1 MSALEKPKAIFS
13 PKWLVSVGA
22 LGVCGAAF
30 GYVTGDWFAERFP
43 HGGGFGYLAEQGYPP
58 LTIISLTLGGILL
71 FIYLCSAII
80 YALAIFN
87 KGIARNRALTGGLG
101 DNPSSRK
108 AFPFIL
114 LFYVAYAAVFGIL
127 TLYEIPPNLPTSFA
141 WPMFLIGLASG
152 VAMVWSGLKLWF
164 LLDEFF
170 RAIWVEACALASFIM
185 LVIVLI
191 VASAISI
198 GLLPEVTVYTGLVL
212 YQIIYLIAYGWVAGK
227 RDPNMLEM
235 GEPEDA

>member
-1 MSALEKPKAIFS
+1 MSALQKPKAIFS

-22 LGVCGAAF
+22 LAICGGAF

-58 LTIISLTLGGILL
+58 LTIISLVLGVGLL
-71 FIYLCSAII
+71 SIYVCTAII

-87 KGIARNRALTGGLG
+87 EGIASNRALTGGLG
-101 DNPSSRK
+101 NSPSSRK
-108 AFPFIL
+108 AFPYIL
-114 LFYVAYAAVFGIL
+114 AFYVAYAAVFGIL
-127 TLYEIPPNLPTSFA
+127 TLYAGAPNLPTSFA
-141 WPMFLIGLASG
+141 WPLFLIGLASSL
-152 VAMVWSGLKLWF
+152 VMVWTGHRLWF

-170 RAIWVEACALASFIM
+170 RTIWVEACALASYIM
-185 LVIVLI
+185 LIIVLAVGCA
-191 VASAISI
+191 VAT
-198 GLLPEVTVYTGLVL
+198 GLMPAVSLYSGLVL
-212 YQIIYLIAYGWVAGK
+212 YQIIYLIAYGYVAGK

>member
-1 MSALEKPKAIFS
+1 MSALQKPKAIFS

-22 LGVCGAAF
+22 LAICGGAF

-58 LTIISLTLGGILL
+58 LTIMSLFFGVILL
-71 FIYLCSAII
+71 FIYVCSAII

-87 KGIARNRALTGGLG
+87 KGLASNRALTGGLG
-101 DNPSSRK
+101 NSPSSRK
-108 AFPFIL
+108 AFPYIL
-114 LFYVAYAAVFGIL
+114 AFYVAYAAVFGIL
-127 TLYEIPPNLPTSFA
+127 TLYVVPSDLSTNLA
-141 WPMFLIGLASG
+141 WTLFLIGLASSL
-152 VAMVWSGLKLWF
+152 VMVWSGHRLWF

-170 RAIWVEACALASFIM
+170 RTIWVEACALASFIM
-185 LVIVLI
+185 LVIVLAVGCA
-191 VASAISI
+191 VAT
-198 GLLPEVTVYTGLVL
+198 GLMPAVSLYSGLVL
-212 YQIIYLIAYGWVAGK
+212 YQIIYLIAYGYVAGK

>member
-1 MSALEKPKAIFS
+1 MSATEKPKAIFS
-13 PKWLVSVGA
+13 PRWLVSVGA
-22 LGVCGAAF
+22 LAVCGAAF

-58 LTIISLTLGGILL
+58 LTIISLVLGGILL
-71 FIYLCSAII
+71 LAYVGSAII

-87 KGIARNRALTGGLG
+87 KGIAGNRALTGGLG

-127 TLYEIPPNLPTSFA
+127 TLYEIPPSLPTSFA

>member
-22 LGVCGAAF
+22 LAVCGAAF

-43 HGGGFGYLAEQGYPP
+43 HGGGFGYLAERGNPP

-71 FIYLCSAII
+71 FIYISSAII

-101 DNPSSRK
+101 DSPSSRK
-108 AFPFIL
+108 AFPYIL

-127 TLYEIPPNLPTSFA
+127 TLYEAPLNLPTSFA

-185 LVIVLI
+185 LVIVLV
-191 VASAISI
+191 VASAISV
-198 GLLPEVTVYTGLVL
+198 GLIPEVSLYTGLVL

>member
-1 MSALEKPKAIFS
+1 MSATEKPKAIFS
-13 PKWLVSVGA
+13 PRWFVSVGA
-22 LGVCGAAF
+22 LAVCGAAF
-30 GYVTGDWFAERFP
+30 GYLTGDWLAERFP

-58 LTIISLTLGGILL
+58 LTIISLFFGSILL
-71 FIYLCSAII
+71 FIYASSAII
-80 YALAIFN
+80 YALAISN
-87 KGIARNRALTGGLG
+87 RSIAGNRALTGGLG
-101 DNPSSRK
+101 NSPSSRK
-108 AFPFIL
+108 AYPYIL
-114 LFYVAYAAVFGIL
+114 LFYVAYAAVFGII
-127 TLYEIPPNLPTSFA
+127 TLYEAPLNLPTSFA

-198 GLLPEVTVYTGLVL
+198 GLLPEVTLYTGLVL
-212 YQIIYLIAYGWVAGK
+212 YQIIYLIAYGYVAAK

>member
-1 MSALEKPKAIFS
+1 MSAPEKPKAIFS
-13 PKWLVSVGA
+13 PRWFVSVGA
-22 LGVCGAAF
+22 LAVFGAAF
-30 GYVTGDWFAERFP
+30 GYLTGDWLAERFP
-43 HGGGFGYLAEQGYPP
+43 QGGGFGYLAEQGYPP
-58 LTIISLTLGGILL
+58 LTIISLVLGGILL
-71 FIYLCSAII
+71 FIYVCSAII

-87 KGIARNRALTGGLG
+87 KSIAGNRALTGGLG
-101 DNPSSRK
+101 NSPSSRK

-114 LFYVAYAAVFGIL
+114 VFYVAYAAVFGIL
-127 TLYEIPPNLPTSFA
+127 TLYEITPNLPINFA
-141 WPMFLIGLASG
+141 WPMFLIGLASS

-185 LVIVLI
+185 MMIVLV
-191 VASAISI
+191 VASAISV
-198 GLLPEVTVYTGLVL
+198 GLIPEVTVYTGLVL
-212 YQIIYLIAYGWVAGK
+212 YQVIYLIAYGWVAGK

>member
-1 MSALEKPKAIFS
+1 MSATEKRKPIFS
-13 PKWLVSVGA
+13 PKWLVSVAA
-22 LGVCGAAF
+22 LAVCGAAF
-30 GYVTGDWFAERFP
+30 GYVTGDWFAEHFP
-43 HGGGFGYLAEQGYPP
+43 HGGGFGYFAAQGYPP

-71 FIYLCSAII
+71 FIYVSSAII

-87 KGIARNRALTGGLG
+87 KGIAGNRALTGGLG
-101 DNPSSRK
+101 DSPSSRK
-108 AFPFIL
+108 AFPYIL

-127 TLYEIPPNLPTSFA
+127 TLYEVPPNLPTSFA

-164 LLDEFF
+164 ILDEFF
-170 RAIWVEACALASFIM
+170 RAIWVEACALASFLM

-198 GLLPEVTVYTGLVL
+198 GLLPEVSVYTGLVL

>member
-1 MSALEKPKAIFS
+1 MSAPEKPKTIFS
-13 PKWLVSVGA
+13 PRWFVSVGA
-22 LGVCGAAF
+22 LAVCGAAF
-30 GYVTGDWFAERFP
+30 GYVTGDWLAERFP

-58 LTIISLTLGGILL
+58 LTIISLVLGGILL
-71 FIYLCSAII
+71 FIYVCSAII

-101 DNPSSRK
+101 DSPSSRK

-114 LFYVAYAAVFGIL
+114 VFYVAYAAVFGIL
-127 TLYEIPPNLPTSFA
+127 TLNVVPLDLSTSFA
-141 WPMFLIGLASG
+141 WPMFLIGLASAA
-152 VAMVWSGLKLWF
+152 AMVWSGLKLWF
-164 LLDEFF
+164 ILDEFF

-185 LVIVLI
+185 LLIVLV
-191 VASAISI
+191 VASAISV
-198 GLLPEVTVYTGLVL
+198 GLIPEVTVYTGLVL

>member
-1 MSALEKPKAIFS
+1 MSATEKPKAIFS
-13 PKWLVSVGA
+13 PRWFVSVGA
-22 LGVCGAAF
+22 LAVCGVAF
-30 GYVTGDWFAERFP
+30 GYLTGDWVAERFP

-58 LTIISLTLGGILL
+58 LTIISLFFGTILL
-71 FIYLCSAII
+71 FIYAASAII

-101 DNPSSRK
+101 NSPSSRK
-108 AFPFIL
+108 AYPYIL
-114 LFYVAYAAVFGIL
+114 LLYVAYAAVFGIL
-127 TLYEIPPNLPTSFA
+127 TLYEAPLNLPTGFM

-152 VAMVWSGLKLWF
+152 VTMVWSGLKLWF

-170 RAIWVEACALASFIM
+170 RAIWVEACALASFLM
-185 LVIVLI
+185 LVIILI
-191 VASAISI
+191 VASAITV
-198 GLLPEVTVYTGLVL
+198 GLIPEVTIYTGLVL

-235 GEPEDA
+235 GEPEDV

>member
-13 PKWLVSVGA
+13 PKWLVSVAA
-22 LGVCGAAF
+22 LAVCGAAF

-43 HGGGFGYLAEQGYPP
+43 HGGGFGYLAKQGYPP
-58 LTIISLTLGGILL
+58 LTIISLTLGGLLL
-71 FIYLCSAII
+71 FIYVCSAII

-101 DNPSSRK
+101 DSPSSRK
-108 AFPFIL
+108 AFPYIL

-127 TLYEIPPNLPTSFA
+127 TLYEVPPNLPTSFA
-141 WPMFLIGLASG
+141 WPIFLIGLASG

-164 LLDEFF
+164 ILDEFF

-198 GLLPEVTVYTGLVL
+198 GLLPEVSVYTGLVL